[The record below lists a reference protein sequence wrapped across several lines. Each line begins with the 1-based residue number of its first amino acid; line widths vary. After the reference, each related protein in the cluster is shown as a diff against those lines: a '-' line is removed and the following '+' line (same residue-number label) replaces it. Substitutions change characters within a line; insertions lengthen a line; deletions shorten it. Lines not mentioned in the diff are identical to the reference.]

1 MIKVNFNLIEN
12 SSQLGNFFIGVSI
25 TLKSGKW
32 RRLTGIK
39 LKKRSDWNKK
49 TKRVFPHVDDSDYFN
64 TKLDK
69 IYINLKSALMA
80 NDHATALDLDNALTG
95 NTSTSKLSFLDFC
108 RQFYDTRK
116 ASGRYS
122 IGILKVYKVIINL
135 FFEYQTYKGTTLLFN
150 DLTRALLTDF
160 QRFLTKEKR
169 HSHNTISRTFKTLST
184 VCNEAKN
191 LGYQFSDDY
200 KAFSI
205 PEKLT
210 PKIYL
215 TLDELHA
222 LNNTNYTENTENTQ
236 STQSI
241 RQAVDIFLVCAFTGL
256 RIGNFKYLS
265 QDSIQTIRGVEVIS
279 YHQIKGDEQHM
290 IPVHPIVRDIIVKYG
305 GFPVRLAEQT
315 INEKIKIAAKM
326 AGIDKPITLVHDIA
340 GKKVIRTVPKYS
352 LITNHT
358 ARRSCATNMHIMG
371 VDHALI
377 KKMTGHKTE
386 KNLLKYIRIDNED
399 SALLLADTAFFK

>member
-1 MIKVNFNLIEN
+1 MIKVNFNLVEN
-12 SSQLGNFFIGVSI
+12 SSQPGNFFIGVSI

-39 LKKRSDWNKK
+39 LKKRSGWNKK
-49 TKRVFPHVDDSDYFN
+49 TKRVFPHVDDSDYIN
-64 TKLDK
+64 TRLEK
-69 IYINLKSALMA
+69 IYLNLKSALMA
-80 NDHATALDLDNALTG
+80 NDHASALDLDNALSG
-95 NTSTSKLSFLDFC
+95 NTTTSKLSFLDFC
-108 RQFYDTRK
+108 QQFYEVRK

-122 IGILKVYKVIINL
+122 LGILKVYKVINNL
-135 FFEYQTYKGTTLLFN
+135 FFEYQIHKGTVLTFK
-150 DLTRALLTDF
+150 DLSRELLTDF
-160 QRFLTKEKR
+160 QRFLTKDKG

-184 VCNEAKN
+184 VCNEAKK
-191 LGYQFSDDY
+191 LGYQVRDDY
-200 KAFSI
+200 KSFSI

-215 TLDELHA
+215 TLEELHA
-222 LNNTNYTENTENTQ
+222 LNNASYPEN
-236 STQSI
+236 I

-256 RIGNFKYLS
+256 RIGNFKYLNP
-265 QDSIQTIRGVEVIS
+265 DSLQTIRGVEMIS
-279 YHQIKGDEQHM
+279 YHQIKGDEQHI
-290 IPVHPIVRDIIVKYG
+290 IPVHPIVRSILLKYG

-315 INEKIKIAAKM
+315 INEKIKMAAKI
-326 AGIDKPITLVHDIA
+326 AGIDKPITLVSDI
-340 GKKVIRTVPKYS
+340 GCRKVVKIVTKYS

-386 KNLLKYIRIDNED
+386 KNLLKYIRIDSED
-399 SALLLADTAFFK
+399 SAMLLADTAFFK